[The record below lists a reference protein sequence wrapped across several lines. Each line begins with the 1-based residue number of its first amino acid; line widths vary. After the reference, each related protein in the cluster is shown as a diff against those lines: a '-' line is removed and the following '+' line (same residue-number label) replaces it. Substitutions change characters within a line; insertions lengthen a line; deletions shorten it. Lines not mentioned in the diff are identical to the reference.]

1 MNKFNTF
8 TCFNCNSKFCKNTD
22 DGTFEICQY
31 GISFLNKNGRIEV
44 REPKVPVSTI
54 AKNLRHEINPI
65 LQTIIQEATI
75 IDPTLSTK
83 KIDLANP
90 LSKIVGSAV
99 ILDNFIQMITGV
111 HEFHSTPSVSSKKI
125 NLYNLINNYFI
136 IYSIIK
142 EEGRTKNLDINN
154 LIPKDIFITENSD
167 YITYMV
173 SILIDNAWKYSIDNS
188 TFTVNIKRIENEY
201 WEIKFTNKS
210 KSIPNNIDIFSLGSK
225 VEKESKGFGYGL
237 NWIKDL
243 EANYN
248 ERIEKEKF
256 RFKISHNQLTPK
268 RDHSFQEFVL
278 NNVKI

>member
-31 GISFLNKNGRIEV
+31 GISFLNKNGEIEV

-65 LQTIIQEATI
+65 LQTIIQEASI
-75 IDPTLSTK
+75 LDPTLSTR
-83 KIDLANP
+83 KIDLKKP

-125 NLYNLINNYFI
+125 NLFNLINNYFI

-142 EEGRTKNLDINN
+142 EEGRTKNLTINN
-154 LIPKDIFITENSD
+154 LISKDIFITENSD
-167 YITYMV
+167 YITYMI
-173 SILIDNAWKYSIDNS
+173 SILIDNAWKYSLDNS
-188 TFTVNIKRIENEY
+188 TFTVNIHKVENKY
-201 WEIKFTNKS
+201 WEMKFTNKS
-210 KSIPNNIDIFSLGSK
+210 KSIPSNINIFSLGTK

-243 EANYN
+243 EASYN
-248 ERIEKEKF
+248 ERTEKDNF
-256 RFKISHNQLTPK
+256 QFQITHNQLTPENE
-268 RDHSFQEFVL
+268 HSFQEFIL
-278 NNVKI
+278 KNIII